1 MGGQICVDVG
11 VVRCHFCSSVQ
22 TPTRCVTLHSL
33 ALAQPEP
40 GSGSKQGSSKFGVT
54 GAAASVG
61 AAGNAARSTAASVV
75 ATGKTG
81 GAAAAS
87 AAETQTAPH
96 SSAVPNRAAMSLLT
110 SADEP
115 DDELDADG
123 CGSHL
128 GHSSATVPRV
138 CLNDLAGG
146 LVAGL
151 DWTGGWTGGPTGRGW
166 TAAFGGS
173 AASVAAF
180 AKPQTS
186 GWQGHAKPICAS
198 LQRLSRCMTFPYCSS

>member
-1 MGGQICVDVG
+1 VDVG

-87 AAETQTAPH
+87 AAETFLCCPKTAPH
-96 SSAVPNRAAMSLLT
+96 SSAVPNRAAADAGT
-110 SADEP
+110 DEP

-123 CGSHL
+123 CGSHMV
-128 GHSSATVPRV
+128 GHCSATVPRGR
-138 CLNDLAGG
+138 LNDLADG

-166 TAAFGGS
+166 TG
-173 AASVAAF
+173 
-180 AKPQTS
+180 
-186 GWQGHAKPICAS
+186 
-198 LQRLSRCMTFPYCSS
+198 